1 MKLAKHQNRGHY
13 KSCVPQLL
21 PTPGLRLEL
30 KQQDAPL
37 LAVVETSQVWEFQFG
52 AATQSKVIGL
62 FNHFSKALLS
72 TYLLGAGALEAYER

>member
-13 KSCVPQLL
+13 KSCSPVAPDSGVEIR
-21 PTPGLRLEL
+21 TKAVGC
-30 KQQDAPL
+30 PL

-52 AATQSKVIGL
+52 AATQSKVTGL

-72 TYLLGAGALEAYER
+72 TYLLGVGALEAYER